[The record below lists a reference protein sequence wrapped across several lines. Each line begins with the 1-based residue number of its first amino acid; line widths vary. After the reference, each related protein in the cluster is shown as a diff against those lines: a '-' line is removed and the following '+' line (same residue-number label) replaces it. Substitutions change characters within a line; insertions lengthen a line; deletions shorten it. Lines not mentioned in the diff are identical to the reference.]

1 MTDGFRVIPQ
11 GNGVDELIR
20 VVNCLHDRI
29 DSVTLPQNGAS
40 TTGASYSNV
49 FGSTGAA
56 YSEPGASYALPVAS
70 PYALGGVK
78 IGDGVSVNV
87 DGTIS
92 VAHNGLSDLQDANG
106 AVSGQHYHLNA
117 AQAGTV
123 YQLNTAAP
131 SSDGLGLYGN
141 TDGTFYFS
149 APIIYAGVVTQ
160 PSYTDNRDGSVTI
173 GSGVYNLYQDPTGAG
188 LVKQYALLGG
198 TFTLTDGATNYI
210 YAAYNSGSPV
220 VLSTTNRADFAGQ
233 YFTTD
238 TPIYTLY
245 RSGTNIYELNFDT
258 TAHASPEKTL
268 YRLLDTRRFERV
280 SGMSLADA
288 GNGTFTVTQGVVWYA
303 ITRTPLDSF
312 NSSTDSTYLY
322 YYNGSSWA
330 YNTVT
335 GYNNTNYQGPSGL
348 STLPGGKYNINWV
361 YRSVSSSKTCF
372 IILGSAA
379 YTLNDAIAA
388 QPPGNVPDV
397 VSTTAM
403 LVGKII
409 VSQGAASSSAVYSA
423 FDVQYSS
430 GTVTSVGLSLPA
442 IFTVTNSP
450 VTASGTLTATFASQ
464 TGNTFLAAPNAA
476 DGVPSMRTIV
486 LSDISAAMSTWA
498 GSTALTTVG
507 TVTTGTWNGTKIAD
521 SYINSASTWNG
532 KQTAYTILTTF
543 GSLTNASG
551 FLKNNGSGTLSYANP
566 VTSVGLSLPSIF
578 TVSGSPV
585 TTTGAL
591 TATFASQTANTF
603 LAAPNGSAGAPTMRS
618 IAAADIGPNTVT
630 SVANCNPN
638 TNNLIPNPNSA
649 LTTLPSGSWE
659 MAWLRTGYGLC
670 PFSTSGAVRAL
681 LSNADG
687 SRSYLQFTDIIPAT
701 PGDSYLLQCKTGFW
715 DNTVGNIYICISYYD
730 ENGTWFAWTRSSN
743 LAAVYAFYDTD
754 ANILT
759 VIGKCPQRTKY
770 ITAGLYIDGANIAQY
785 IPTNHIYL
793 GRMADANLIVDNA
806 IIPSKVDASTWA
818 SPGAIGSTSP
828 NTGKFTS
835 ISSPIA
841 FLSNTS
847 APSTPSG
854 GGYLYVESGALKYKG
869 SSGTVT
875 VLGPA

>member
-1 MTDGFRVIPQ
+1 VTDGFRVIPQ

-49 FGSTGAA
+49 FGSMGAA

-160 PSYTDNRDGSVTI
+160 PSYTDNGDGSVTI
-173 GSGVYNLYQDPTGAG
+173 GSGVYNLYPDPTGAG

-245 RSGTNIYELNFDT
+245 RSGNLIYQLNFDT
-258 TAHASPEKTL
+258 TGHASPEKTL

-303 ITRTPLDSF
+303 ITRTTLDAF

-423 FDVQYSS
+423 FDVQYSAGVAS

-450 VTASGTLTATFASQ
+450 VTASGTLTATFAPQ

-486 LSDISAAMSTWA
+486 LSDISAALSTWA

-585 TTTGAL
+585 TTTGTL

-603 LAAPNGSAGAPTMRS
+603 LAAPNGSAGVPAFRAPL
-618 IAAADIGPNTVT
+618 AADISNSTTAGRALLTAADVPAQRTALGVVADTLVAHLAGTETFTALKTFSSGINLGGTANLAAYDEGTWTPTATNLGGSGIIYKTKWVKVGNRTDCTVAISGT
-630 SVANCNPN
+630 SLSS
-638 TNNLIPNPNSA
+638 TSGSTRI
-649 LTTLPSGSWE
+649 TLPSTPARESTGSVVDQTWN
-659 MAWLRTGYGLC
+659 LI
-670 PFSTSGAVRAL
+670 GACLAIT
-681 LSNADG
+681 DG
-687 SRSYLQFTDIIPAT
+687 SVYLPTFT
-701 PGDSYLLQCKTGFW
+701 GKSQ
-715 DNTVGNIYICISYYD
+715 V
-730 ENGTWFAWTRSSN
+730 
-743 LAAVYAFYDTD
+743 
-754 ANILT
+754 ILT
-759 VIGKCPQRTKY
+759 
-770 ITAGLYIDGANIAQY
+770 ITLFN
-785 IPTNHIYL
+785 N
-793 GRMADANLIVDNA
+793 
-806 IIPSKVDASTWA
+806 
-818 SPGAIGSTSP
+818 
-828 NTGKFTS
+828 
-835 ISSPIA
+835 
-841 FLSNTS
+841 
-847 APSTPSG
+847 
-854 GGYLYVESGALKYKG
+854 
-869 SSGTVT
+869 
-875 VLGPA
+875 

>member
-29 DSVTLPQNGAS
+29 DSATLPQNTSS

-70 PYALGGVK
+70 PYTLGGVK
-78 IGDGVSVNV
+78 IGDGVSISY
-87 DGTIS
+87 DGTVS
-92 VAHNGLSDLQDANG
+92 VTHNKLSDLQDANG

-123 YQLNTAAP
+123 YQLNAAAP
-131 SSDGLGLYGN
+131 SSAGLGLYGN

-160 PSYTDNRDGSVTI
+160 PSYTDNGDGSVTI
-173 GSGVYNLYQDPTGAG
+173 GSGVYNLYPDPTGAG

-198 TFTLTDGATNYI
+198 TFTLTDGITNYI

-245 RSGTNIYELNFDT
+245 RSGNLIYQLNFGT
-258 TAHASPEKTL
+258 TGHASPEKTL
-268 YRLLDTRRFERV
+268 YRLLDTRRFEHV

-303 ITRTPLDSF
+303 ITRTTLDAF
-312 NSSTDSTYLY
+312 NSSTGSTRLY

-372 IILGSAA
+372 IVLGSAA

-423 FDVQYSS
+423 FDVQYSAGVAS

-464 TGNTFLAAPNAA
+464 TGNTFLAAPN
-476 DGVPSMRTIV
+476 
-486 LSDISAAMSTWA
+486 
-498 GSTALTTVG
+498 
-507 TVTTGTWNGTKIAD
+507 
-521 SYINSASTWNG
+521 
-532 KQTAYTILTTF
+532 
-543 GSLTNASG
+543 
-551 FLKNNGSGTLSYANP
+551 GSGG
-566 VTSVGLSLPSIF
+566 V
-578 TVSGSPV
+578 
-585 TTTGAL
+585 
-591 TATFASQTANTF
+591 
-603 LAAPNGSAGAPTMRS
+603 PTMRS

-630 SVANCNPN
+630 SAANCNPN
-638 TNNLIPNPNSA
+638 TNNLIPNPNSEQA
-649 LTTLPSGSWE
+649 APAGGWPSGAWE
-659 MAWLRTGYGLC
+659 NVGLVTASEFNFPARSGTKCRYFESGGGGLYLSPLIPASVGDQFYFEAWVWNLTVA
-670 PFSTSGAVRAL
+670 GAVVRP
-681 LSNADG
+681 
-687 SRSYLQFTDIIPAT
+687 YII
-701 PGDSYLLQCKTGFW
+701 
-715 DNTVGNIYICISYYD
+715 YYD
-730 ENGTWFAWTRSSN
+730 ASRAAIGTHQAPKNLGSGGAYAKCSVSS
-743 LAAVYAFYDTD
+743 AAGGAP
-754 ANILT
+754 AGT
-759 VIGKCPQRTKY
+759 VMAQFHINA
-770 ITAGLYIDGANIAQY
+770 TAGNGNFAVDDLYAQ
-785 IPTNHIYL
+785 
-793 GRMADANLIVDNA
+793 RMVDANLIVDNA

>member
-1 MTDGFRVIPQ
+1 VTDGFRVIPQ

-70 PYALGGVK
+70 PYTLGGVK

-87 DGTIS
+87 DGAIS

-149 APIIYAGVVTQ
+149 APIIYAGVATQ
-160 PSYTDNRDGSVTI
+160 PSYTDNGDGSVTI
-173 GSGVYNLYQDPTGAG
+173 GSGVYNLYPDPTGAG

-198 TFTLTDGATNYI
+198 TFTLTDGTTNYI

-245 RSGTNIYELNFDT
+245 RSGNLIYQLNFDT
-258 TAHASPEKTL
+258 TGHASPEKTL
-268 YRLLDTRRFERV
+268 YRLLDTRRFEHV

-303 ITRTPLDSF
+303 ITRTTLDAF

-423 FDVQYSS
+423 FDVQYS
-430 GTVTSVGLSLPA
+430 GV
-442 IFTVTNSP
+442 
-450 VTASGTLTATFASQ
+450 
-464 TGNTFLAAPNAA
+464 LA
-476 DGVPSMRTIV
+476 GRLRV
-486 LSDISAAMSTWA
+486 L
-498 GSTALTTVG
+498 
-507 TVTTGTWNGTKIAD
+507 
-521 SYINSASTWNG
+521 
-532 KQTAYTILTTF
+532 
-543 GSLTNASG
+543 
-551 FLKNNGSGTLSYANP
+551 
-566 VTSVGLSLPSIF
+566 
-578 TVSGSPV
+578 
-585 TTTGAL
+585 
-591 TATFASQTANTF
+591 
-603 LAAPNGSAGAPTMRS
+603 
-618 IAAADIGPNTVT
+618 
-630 SVANCNPN
+630 
-638 TNNLIPNPNSA
+638 
-649 LTTLPSGSWE
+649 
-659 MAWLRTGYGLC
+659 
-670 PFSTSGAVRAL
+670 
-681 LSNADG
+681 
-687 SRSYLQFTDIIPAT
+687 
-701 PGDSYLLQCKTGFW
+701 
-715 DNTVGNIYICISYYD
+715 
-730 ENGTWFAWTRSSN
+730 
-743 LAAVYAFYDTD
+743 
-754 ANILT
+754 
-759 VIGKCPQRTKY
+759 
-770 ITAGLYIDGANIAQY
+770 
-785 IPTNHIYL
+785 
-793 GRMADANLIVDNA
+793 
-806 IIPSKVDASTWA
+806 
-818 SPGAIGSTSP
+818 
-828 NTGKFTS
+828 
-835 ISSPIA
+835 
-841 FLSNTS
+841 
-847 APSTPSG
+847 
-854 GGYLYVESGALKYKG
+854 GYLYQP
-869 SSGTVT
+869 SS
-875 VLGPA
+875 L

>member
-29 DSVTLPQNGAS
+29 DSVTLPQNTSS

-49 FGSTGAA
+49 FGSMGAA
-56 YSEPGASYALPVAS
+56 YSEPGASYALPMAS
-70 PYALGGVK
+70 SVTLGGVK
-78 IGDGVSVNV
+78 IGDGVSVDF

-160 PSYTDNRDGSVTI
+160 PSYTDNGDGSVTI
-173 GSGVYNLYQDPTGAG
+173 GSGVYNLYPDPTGAG

-198 TFTLTDGATNYI
+198 TFTLTDGTTNYI

-245 RSGTNIYELNFDT
+245 RSGNLIYQLNFDT
-258 TAHASPEKTL
+258 TGHASPEKTL
-268 YRLLDTRRFERV
+268 YRLLDTRRFEHV

-303 ITRTPLDSF
+303 ITRTTLDAF

-372 IILGSAA
+372 IILGSSA

-409 VSQGAASSSAVYSA
+409 VSQGAASSYAVYSA
-423 FDVQYSS
+423 FDVQYSAGVAS

-464 TGNTFLAAPNAA
+464 T
-476 DGVPSMRTIV
+476 
-486 LSDISAAMSTWA
+486 
-498 GSTALTTVG
+498 
-507 TVTTGTWNGTKIAD
+507 
-521 SYINSASTWNG
+521 
-532 KQTAYTILTTF
+532 
-543 GSLTNASG
+543 
-551 FLKNNGSGTLSYANP
+551 
-566 VTSVGLSLPSIF
+566 
-578 TVSGSPV
+578 
-585 TTTGAL
+585 
-591 TATFASQTANTF
+591 ANTF
-603 LAAPNGSAGAPTMRS
+603 LAAPNGSAGVPTFRAPL
-618 IAAADIGPNTVT
+618 AADI
-630 SVANCNPN
+630 S
-638 TNNLIPNPNSA
+638 NS
-649 LTTLPSGSWE
+649 TTAG
-659 MAWLRTGYGLC
+659 
-670 PFSTSGAVRAL
+670 RAL
-681 LSNADG
+681 LTAADVPAQRTALGVVADSLVVHKAGVETMTGLKTFSAGINLGGAANLTAYDEGTWTPTAVNLGG
-687 SRSYLQFTDIIPAT
+687 SGIAYSTRWLRVGNRTDITITVSGTGITSTTGSTTISMPFTPARNS
-701 PGDSYLLQCKTGFW
+701 PGPVLANGSQYAVGACIATTYGEIYLPTIASCTGLF
-715 DNTVGNIYICISYYD
+715 
-730 ENGTWFAWTRSSN
+730 
-743 LAAVYAFYDTD
+743 
-754 ANILT
+754 LT
-759 VIGKCPQRTKY
+759 VTIFH
-770 ITAGLYIDGANIAQY
+770 N
-785 IPTNHIYL
+785 
-793 GRMADANLIVDNA
+793 
-806 IIPSKVDASTWA
+806 
-818 SPGAIGSTSP
+818 
-828 NTGKFTS
+828 
-835 ISSPIA
+835 
-841 FLSNTS
+841 
-847 APSTPSG
+847 
-854 GGYLYVESGALKYKG
+854 
-869 SSGTVT
+869 
-875 VLGPA
+875 